1 MNDILVEYDRA
12 LFLFLN
18 GLNNSTLDFIMFWVS
33 DSKIWTPFYLL
44 LLYFLYKEFGFKGV
58 LFASVMVVIAVA
70 LADQASVNLFKN
82 VFMRYR
88 PSHNLEIKDMV
99 HIVNE
104 YRGGMYGFVSS
115 HAANSFVIATTV
127 GKLLRNK
134 NALLALWLWAALIS
148 YSRIYLGVH
157 YPLDLICGGF
167 LGISIALLIASIAK
181 KLKLISFLT
190 LPQKG

>member
-18 GLNNSTLDFIMFWVS
+18 GLNNSTLDFIMFWIS
-33 DSKIWTPFYLL
+33 DSKIWIPFYLL
-44 LLYFLYKEFGFKGV
+44 LLYFLYKEYGFKGV

-70 LADQASVNLFKN
+70 LADQASVKLFKN

-127 GKLLRNK
+127 GMLLRNK
-134 NALLALWLWAALIS
+134 KALLALWLWAALIS

-157 YPLDLICGGF
+157 YPSDIIGGAI
-167 LGISIALLIASIAK
+167 LGITIGYVIY
-181 KLKLISFLT
+181 SFGGSYV
-190 LPQKG
+190 PEEK